1 MKQLLP
7 LEGKRSMAPL
17 SARRARH
24 LACVGAA
31 LAAAVLPVASAAP
44 ASATTREAHVSYIQR
59 DGWGN
64 IKYDVRFNGTVRSDG
79 PTRYVI
85 QGELDAYCHD
95 STITGQSIT
104 LGYGPSKNGWQY
116 KSYWCTDAPVKINI
130 EGNRSSGDSVD
141 LIVGATS
148 GVFNSYNYGSKQT
161 FDIGTD

>member
-1 MKQLLP
+1 MTP
-7 LEGKRSMAPL
+7 F
-17 SARRARH
+17 SARRVRR
-24 LACVGAA
+24 LACVGVA

-44 ASATTREAHVSYIQR
+44 AGAVTREAHVSYIQK

-95 STITGQSIT
+95 STITGQSVT
-104 LGYGPSKNGWQY
+104 LGYGASKSGWQY
-116 KSYWCTDAPVKINI
+116 KSYWCTDTPVKINI
-130 EGNRSSGDSVD
+130 EGNRSSGDTVD

-148 GVFNSYNYGSKQT
+148 GVFNTYNYGSKQT
-161 FDIGTD
+161 FDVGID

>member
-1 MKQLLP
+1 
-7 LEGKRSMAPL
+7 MAVP
-17 SARRARH
+17 SVRGVRPV
-24 LACVGAA
+24 ACVGVAV
-31 LAAAVLPVASAAP
+31 AAAVLPVVSAAP
-44 ASATTREAHVSYIQR
+44 AGTTTQEAHGSYIER

-85 QGELDAYCHD
+85 QGVLDAYCHD

-104 LGYGPSKNGWQY
+104 FGYGPSKNGWQY

-130 EGNRSSGDSVD
+130 EGSRSAGASVD

-148 GVFNSYNYGSKQT
+148 GVFNTYNYGSKQT
-161 FDIGTD
+161 FAIGTD